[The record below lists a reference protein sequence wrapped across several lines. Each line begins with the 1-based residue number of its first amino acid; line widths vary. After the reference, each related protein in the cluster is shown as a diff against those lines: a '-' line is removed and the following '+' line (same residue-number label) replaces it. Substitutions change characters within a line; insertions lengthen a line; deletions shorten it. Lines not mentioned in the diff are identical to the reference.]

1 MKAKLFLLILCA
13 CIFLLSGCS
22 PAYIKYVTNTE
33 TLEITKD
40 YVKSAGGRENIHK
53 EIYVVIVFTEKGR
66 NNFRLMTERNAGK
79 NVSIYFGDK
88 LIRADL
94 YMPKPMDSR
103 EMSITMP
110 DEKTMRDVV
119 KSYSGQ

>member
-1 MKAKLFLLILCA
+1 MLLLC
-13 CIFLLSGCS
+13 CVIFPLSGCS
-22 PAYIKYVTNTE
+22 HAYIKFVTNTE

-53 EIYVVIVFTEKGR
+53 EIYVNIVLTERGR
-66 NNFRLMTERNAGK
+66 NNLRLMTERNAGK

-94 YMPKPMDSR
+94 YLPEPMDSK

-119 KSYSGQ
+119 KSYSSNN